1 MCICRIKD
9 TTRIVGSGHLHI
21 ERWLREADRKAAG
34 RAETDQDRTGLIGKS
49 LIAPER
55 TAERAWLTESLPSN
69 DN

>member
-9 TTRIVGSGHLHI
+9 TTRIVGSGHHQI
-21 ERWLREADRKAAG
+21 ESWLREADRKAAG
-34 RAETDQDRTGLIGKS
+34 RAGTDQDRIGLIGKS

-55 TAERAWLTESLPSN
+55 AAGMAWLTERLSSN